1 MNWPFFDQNSEVG
14 KVNYT
19 HSRPLWCRLIK
30 AQMLSKT
37 KGNKIMQAKIRCLF
51 SVISTDLFM
60 NQFDFFA
67 FRVELFSFV
76 SKWQLETKKECL
88 TITKIKENDQNT
100 RKLCLDIFNSTW
112 LIMSAPFNKDLLSA
126 TVWKKKLLSL
136 ENTFVKITWTVLST
150 VVYVLTLISRK
161 FCKLMAW
168 VNFYNLHTVK
178 HF

>member
-1 MNWPFFDQNSEVG
+1 
-14 KVNYT
+14 
-19 HSRPLWCRLIK
+19 
-30 AQMLSKT
+30 MLSKT

-126 TVWKKKLLSL
+126 TVWKKEKFTFTWKYFR
-136 ENTFVKITWTVLST
+136 EN
-150 VVYVLTLISRK
+150 
-161 FCKLMAW
+161 
-168 VNFYNLHTVK
+168 NLHSFDHCVCTYVD
-178 HF
+178 FT